1 MRIGLFGGT
10 FDPPHVGHLVVAQ
23 DALTRLPL
31 DRVVFVPAATPPH
44 KRDRVVTPAELRLA
58 MVRAATASDD
68 RFAVDDLEIRRGGAS
83 YTVDTLRAYR
93 ADRPEAELF
102 LIMGADQYAEFDT
115 WRESAEIR
123 RLARLV
129 VLARDGETHGAAAGA
144 AAAVGVTRID
154 VSATEIRRRVA
165 RGEPIRYLVAPAVE
179 AMIRRNR
186 LYETAA
192 G

>member
-23 DALTRLPL
+23 DALTQLPL
-31 DRVVFVPAATPPH
+31 DRVIFVPAATPPH
-44 KRDRVVTPAELRLA
+44 KRDRVVAPAELRLA
-58 MVRAATASDD
+58 MVRAATESDD
-68 RFAVDDLEIRRGGAS
+68 RFAVDDIEVRRGGAS
-83 YTVDTLRAYR
+83 YTVDTLRTYR
-93 ADRPEAELF
+93 ADQPEDELF

-123 RLARLV
+123 RLARLA
-129 VLARDGETHGAAAGA
+129 VLARAGETHGAATGGA
-144 AAAVGVTRID
+144 AAVRVTRID
-154 VSATEIRRRVA
+154 VSATEIRLHVA

-179 AMIRRNR
+179 AIIRANR